1 MLEGGTSDGDV
12 SADIHPSERVQEME
26 GGEVDTELAWLAR
39 WRATK
44 DDSPWLLRRAGQR
57 GRRGICLA
65 SMHMGNYEPKAVL
78 VELGVGCERARRK
91 GSNNY

>member
-44 DDSPWLLRRAGQR
+44 DDSPWLLPYGRDEQEKGGSGGFAQRTCTGGTTSLRRR
-57 GRRGICLA
+57 WW
-65 SMHMGNYEPKAVL
+65 S
-78 VELGVGCERARRK
+78 
-91 GSNNY
+91 